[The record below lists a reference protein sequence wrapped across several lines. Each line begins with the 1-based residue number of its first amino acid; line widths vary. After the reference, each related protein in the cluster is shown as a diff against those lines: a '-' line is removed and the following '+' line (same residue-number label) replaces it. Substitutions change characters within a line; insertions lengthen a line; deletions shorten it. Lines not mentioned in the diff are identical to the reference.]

1 MLKVPSLNFSVLNI
15 LVFQNRSNSGG
26 RKICL
31 ERVLNMFFAIF
42 HLIFASFCFF
52 FFLFTL
58 FKKKHNLT
66 SIWHPQHPNTSQII
80 QHSLSLS
87 LSLSI
92 CHCKLQIWQ
101 LGRVRKW
108 TKKLKSN
115 CRFNNIWERQKFLGN
130 QSLLLLAIHR
140 AVLPSMFFHMGIWH
154 YIYVTSFPVFHN
166 VKIVI
171 LSFTSNGNK
180 HSLSKD
186 LNGV

>member
-1 MLKVPSLNFSVLNI
+1 MPYFTSFLLL
-15 LVFQNRSNSGG
+15 
-26 RKICL
+26 
-31 ERVLNMFFAIF
+31 
-42 HLIFASFCFF
+42 FASFS
-52 FFLFTL
+52 FFLHCSRKSIIWLVFGICSTQTL
-58 FKKKHNLT
+58 VK
-66 SIWHPQHPNTSQII
+66 SYNTL
-80 QHSLSLS
+80 SLSLS

-92 CHCKLQIWQ
+92 CHWKLKIWQ